1 MSTVRKSAINI
12 LIAVSLLT
20 IISCELEKPS
30 ASDTSLLKVSIENL
44 EGVNQEQWSDVKEID
59 GKKVRT
65 LLRNKVSFNLP
76 AWWGSSA
83 RPNEG
88 EVFVMEIDYK
98 DLVSNPFIISSF
110 GNCEN
115 SVQFISAA
123 HRAAYESEVGMEIN
137 SLSELHRISGE
148 NTSEWKTAMVPV
160 SWDYLYAG
168 EGSPGGMGKQAFSI
182 QLNSDDVN
190 LPISEIRVRKAT
202 KEDEVRYNDETRA
215 WIKKSQQGYAA
226 SQARTSDVNLPG
238 KWKSENCVP
247 YVRNYLSPILP
258 HHIPDQK
265 EIGTTMK
272 VRMSV
277 NEIECKQLGV
287 YANGKELQ
295 DASISLSELKNE
307 DGELFNAE
315 AKLYTAEYAF
325 VKEGREGVRLDA
337 QRIWPLFKTNVKEG
351 DSQAFWLTF
360 ETKKETTKP
369 GLYSGEINIIV
380 NGKTTEKVPLEIE
393 VMPITLLTMEEADL
407 SMGGCVTGF
416 VPFHNITYA
425 VKNNVNATNSWFT
438 SVRPAMSK
446 VDGKMVLDFTLIDEW
461 MKNAKRLGWKNTVYL
476 DRKSVV

>member
-1 MSTVRKSAINI
+1 
-12 LIAVSLLT
+12 
-20 IISCELEKPS
+20 
-30 ASDTSLLKVSIENL
+30 
-44 EGVNQEQWSDVKEID
+44 
-59 GKKVRT
+59 
-65 LLRNKVSFNLP
+65 
-76 AWWGSSA
+76 
-83 RPNEG
+83 
-88 EVFVMEIDYK
+88 
-98 DLVSNPFIISSF
+98 
-110 GNCEN
+110 
-115 SVQFISAA
+115 
-123 HRAAYESEVGMEIN
+123 
-137 SLSELHRISGE
+137 
-148 NTSEWKTAMVPV
+148 
-160 SWDYLYAG
+160 
-168 EGSPGGMGKQAFSI
+168 
-182 QLNSDDVN
+182 
-190 LPISEIRVRKAT
+190 
-202 KEDEVRYNDETRA
+202 
-215 WIKKSQQGYAA
+215 
-226 SQARTSDVNLPG
+226 
-238 KWKSENCVP
+238 
-247 YVRNYLSPILP
+247 
-258 HHIPDQK
+258 
-265 EIGTTMK
+265 MK

-446 VDGKMVLDFTLIDEW
+446 VDGKMEIGRAHV
-461 MKNAKRLGWKNTVYL
+461 
-476 DRKSVV
+476 